1 MITLDDTEEPLPR
14 SITNAATGDR
24 IRFLQSPLLG
34 DGETLIF
41 RCTLPAGANGA
52 PLHSHADMH
61 EIFEVESGA
70 LEMDMGARGKRIL
83 LAGERIEI
91 APGVS
96 HGFRNALDRETR
108 FVNIST
114 PGAELERFL
123 RSIYGAANDGKANG
137 AGMPRNPLLLASA
150 LNGTGMTFAG
160 IPRLIQNALV
170 SMMAAIAHWTGSDRQ
185 LEPYWA
191 GTYRQPGLM

>member
-1 MITLDDTEEPLPR
+1 MTALEKMDEALPR
-14 SITNAATGDR
+14 SITNAVTGDR

-83 LAGERIEI
+83 CAGERIEI

-123 RSIYGAANDGKANG
+123 RSIYGAANEGKANS
-137 AGMPRNPLLLASA
+137 AGMPRNPMLLASA

-160 IPRLIQNALV
+160 IPRLIQNALIGV
-170 SMMAAIAHWTGSDRQ
+170 MAAIARWTGSDRQ

-191 GTYRQPGLM
+191 GAARQPGLM

>member
-1 MITLDDTEEPLPR
+1 MTPLKNIDDTLPR
-14 SITNAATGDR
+14 SITNAVTGDR

-91 APGVS
+91 LPGVS
-96 HGFRNALDRETR
+96 HGFRNAIDRETR

-123 RSIYGAANDGKANG
+123 RSIYGAANDGKANS
-137 AGMPRNPLLLASA
+137 AGMPRNPLLLANA
-150 LNGTGMTFAG
+150 LHGTGITFAG
-160 IPRLIQNALV
+160 IPRLIQDALV
-170 SMMAAIAHWTGSDRQ
+170 SAMAAIARWTGSDRQ
-185 LEPYWA
+185 LEPYWVGA
-191 GTYRQPGLM
+191 ATRPGLM